1 LQVRRGEVTP
11 PSQVTGDD
19 AVMVTM
25 APRISGRLIEAIVRY
40 DDHSRPIADTY
51 RRVGHEAERLGLT
64 RPSYQ
69 RIREL
74 VHQVRNMRPR
84 LSVSDLV
91 RIVCMPLKGT
101 DDGLDRLHEL
111 GARPIPIW
119 GLGNA
124 ERPRPP

>member
-1 LQVRRGEVTP
+1 
-11 PSQVTGDD
+11 
-19 AVMVTM
+19 M
-25 APRISGRLIEAIVRY
+25 APRISGRLIEAIVRF
-40 DDHSRPIADTY
+40 DDRSRPIAETY
-51 RRVGHEAERLGLT
+51 RSVGQEAERLGLT

-91 RIVCMPLKGT
+91 RIVCTPLKST

-111 GARPIPIW
+111 GVRPVSLW
-119 GLGNA
+119 GLETGA

>member
-1 LQVRRGEVTP
+1 
-11 PSQVTGDD
+11 
-19 AVMVTM
+19 MVTM
-25 APRISGRLIEAIVRY
+25 APRISGRLIEAIVRF
-40 DDHSRPIADTY
+40 DDQSRPIAETY
-51 RRVGHEAERLGLT
+51 RRVGAEAECLGLT

-84 LSVSDLV
+84 LSVSELV

-101 DDGLDRLHEL
+101 DDALERLHRL
-111 GARPIPIW
+111 GVRPVPTW
-119 GLGNA
+119 GAGA